1 MKHINNKQAANIDRL
16 IGEYLAQCKR
26 VDELHLELSEA
37 QERKRQ
43 LRDQLGKALRE
54 AGFTREQAAPAVNA
68 FVSLMHGT
76 PLNDKGTLENLRDAG
91 GVKAT
96 RYEAAKKDRTRLL
109 KSLEET
115 TRPKVDPVEAEIAA
129 FYRVLDGLSAKAK
142 KQIAAER
149 GYKF

>member
-1 MKHINNKQAANIDRL
+1 MKHINTKQAANIDRL

-26 VDELHLELSEA
+26 VDELHLELREA

-54 AGFTREQAAPAVNA
+54 AGFNREQATPAVNA
-68 FVSLMHGT
+68 FVSAMHGT

-91 GVKAT
+91 GVKKT

-115 TRPKVDPVEAEIAA
+115 TVPKVDPVEAEIKA
-129 FYRVLDGLSAKAK
+129 FYRALDSLSAKAK

>member
-1 MKHINNKQAANIDRL
+1 MKHINNKQAANIDSL
-16 IGEYLAQCKR
+16 IKQYLAQCKR
-26 VDELHLELSEA
+26 VDELHLELREA

-54 AGFTREQAAPAVNA
+54 AGFTREQATPAVNA
-68 FVSLMHGT
+68 FVSAMHGT
-76 PLNDKGTLENLRDAG
+76 PLNDDGTLENLRDAG

-96 RYEAAKKDRTRLL
+96 RYESAKKDRTRLL

-115 TRPKVDPVEAEIAA
+115 TRPKVDPVEAEIKA
-129 FYRVLDGLSAKAK
+129 FYRALDGLSAKAK
-142 KQIAAER
+142 KQIERDR

>member
-1 MKHINNKQAANIDRL
+1 MKHINNKQAANINSL
-16 IGEYLAQCKR
+16 IKQYLAQCKR
-26 VDELHLELSEA
+26 VDELHLELREA

-54 AGFTREQAAPAVNA
+54 AGFNREQATPAVNA
-68 FVSLMHGT
+68 FVSVMHGT

-91 GVKAT
+91 GVKKT

-115 TRPKVDPVEAEIAA
+115 TRPKVDPVEAEITA
-129 FYRVLDGLSAKAK
+129 FYRALDGLSAKAK
-142 KQIAAER
+142 KQIERER

>member
-1 MKHINNKQAANIDRL
+1 MTKATNKQAANIDRL

-26 VDELHLELSEA
+26 VDALNLELREA
-37 QERKRQ
+37 QERKRA

-54 AGFTREQAAPAVNA
+54 AGFTREQATPAVNA
-68 FVSLMHGT
+68 FVSAMHGT

-96 RYEAAKKDRTRLL
+96 RYEAAKKDRSRILA
-109 KSLEET
+109 SLAEPT
-115 TRPKVDPVEAEIAA
+115 DNKVDPVEAEIKA
-129 FYRVLDGLSAKAK
+129 FYRALDSLSAKAK
-142 KQIAAER
+142 KQIALER

>member
-1 MKHINNKQAANIDRL
+1 MKHINNKQAAIIDRL
-16 IGEYLAQCKR
+16 IAEYLAQCKR
-26 VDELHLELSEA
+26 VDELNLEIREA
-37 QERKRQ
+37 KERKSQ

-68 FVSLMHGT
+68 FVSAMHGT
-76 PLNDKGTLENLRDAG
+76 PLNEKGTLENLRDAG

-109 KSLEET
+109 ASLEET
-115 TRPKVDPVEAEIAA
+115 TRPKADPDEAPIKA
-129 FYRVLDGLSAKAK
+129 FYRALDGLSAKAK
-142 KQIAAER
+142 KQIERER

>member
-1 MKHINNKQAANIDRL
+1 MKHINTKQAANINSL
-16 IGEYLAQCKR
+16 IKQYLAQCKR
-26 VDELHLELSEA
+26 VDELNLELREA

-54 AGFTREQAAPAVNA
+54 AGFNREQATPAVNA
-68 FVSLMHGT
+68 FVSAMHGT
-76 PLNDKGTLENLRDAG
+76 PLNENGTLENLRDAG
-91 GVKAT
+91 GVKKT

-115 TRPKVDPVEAEIAA
+115 TVPKVDPVEAEIKA
-129 FYRVLDGLSAKAK
+129 FYRALDSLSAKAK

>member
-1 MKHINNKQAANIDRL
+1 MKHINAKQAANINSL
-16 IGEYLAQCKR
+16 IQQYLAQCKR
-26 VDELHLELSEA
+26 VDELHLELREA

-43 LRDQLGKALRE
+43 LRDRLGKALRE
-54 AGFTREQAAPAVNA
+54 AGFNREQATPAVNA
-68 FVSLMHGT
+68 FVSVMHGT

-91 GVKAT
+91 GVKAA

-109 KSLEET
+109 ASLDDKPT
-115 TRPKVDPVEAEIAA
+115 PKADPVEAEIKA